1 MTDRRTLLLIDNDS
15 SHAAIFR
22 TALHDAS
29 EGAFQHEWVMTLA
42 EGIER
47 LRAKGIWA
55 IFINLSLPDSQ
66 GIETFNRLSLAAP
79 GIPTLVLA
87 GAGENDIALDALR
100 SGAKD
105 YLLENH
111 LDSYS
116 FVRAIRNMVEREIAK
131 KIWYTEKERAQA
143 TRHSVGD
150 TAISREIEVNIT
162 YLNDVANKMTWIMKD
177 IEEHVLLIAASV
189 LAARKLV
196 SALNSKP
203 YPVRDAALSYAIRDA
218 EDVLHRIKMHHN
230 V

>member
-29 EGAFQHEWVMTLA
+29 EGAFQHQWVMTLA
-42 EGIER
+42 EGIEQ

-55 IFINLSLPDSQ
+55 IFLNLSLPDSQ

-116 FVRAIRNMVEREIAK
+116 
-131 KIWYTEKERAQA
+131 
-143 TRHSVGD
+143 
-150 TAISREIEVNIT
+150 
-162 YLNDVANKMTWIMKD
+162 
-177 IEEHVLLIAASV
+177 SV